1 MLTDIRPIEHFKG
14 LVTEAIKHQNV
25 ATDEMTEFY
34 LSSLLA
40 SFVEA
45 KRLSTEPLAITYI
58 KALESDREMR
68 GRLLKELGDLSLFT
82 SGFFSDSLTRKIVD
96 VDYYIAMGASSY
108 DHLAS
113 IHNSEVEST
122 LGPLFSELALKFKL
136 FVEVLAEVSERCQLT
151 SSTDIL
157 RIYERWLKTKSQR
170 TEALLRELG
179 IEPLDV
185 ETNHLH

>member
-1 MLTDIRPIEHFKG
+1 
-14 LVTEAIKHQNV
+14 
-25 ATDEMTEFY
+25 MTEFY

-40 SFVEA
+40 SFVET

-58 KALESDREMR
+58 KALESDRELR

-82 SGFFSDSLTRKIVD
+82 SGFFPDSLTRKIVD
-96 VDYYIAMGASSY
+96 IDYYIAMGASSY

-113 IHNSEVEST
+113 IHNNTEVESA
-122 LGPLFSELALKFKL
+122 LGTLFSELALKFKL
-136 FVEVLAEVSERCQLT
+136 FVEVLAEVSERCRLT

-185 ETNHLH
+185 ATNHLH

>member
-14 LVTEAIKHQNV
+14 LVTEAIKHQNI

-40 SFVEA
+40 SFVDS
-45 KRLSTEPLAITYI
+45 KKLSTEPLAITYI
-58 KALESDREMR
+58 KALESDRELR

-82 SGFFSDSLTRKIVD
+82 SGFFPDSLTRKIVN

-113 IHNSEVEST
+113 IHNSEEST
-122 LGPLFSELALKFKL
+122 LGTLFSELALKFKL
-136 FVEVLAEVSERCQLT
+136 FVEVLAEVSERCRLT

-157 RIYERWLKTKSQR
+157 HIYERWLKTKSQR

-185 ETNHLH
+185 TTNHLH

>member
-14 LVTEAIKHQNV
+14 LVTEAIQHQNV

-40 SFVEA
+40 SFVDS
-45 KRLSTEPLAITYI
+45 KLSTEPLAITYI
-58 KALESDREMR
+58 KALESDRELR

-96 VDYYIAMGASSY
+96 IDYYIAMGASSY

-113 IHNSEVEST
+113 IHNNEEST

-185 ETNHLH
+185 ATNHLH